1 MGKAKSTGKKITL
14 EGKLNVDAFTL
25 EEVDGFIEE
34 ISIIEFIRMAGF
46 ENGKNV
52 KIVVQEL
59 DKELVQEDLEEY
71 KDKSAEEDYED

>member
-1 MGKAKSTGKKITL
+1 M
-14 EGKLNVDAFTL
+14 

-71 KDKSAEEDYED
+71 RDKSAEEDYED